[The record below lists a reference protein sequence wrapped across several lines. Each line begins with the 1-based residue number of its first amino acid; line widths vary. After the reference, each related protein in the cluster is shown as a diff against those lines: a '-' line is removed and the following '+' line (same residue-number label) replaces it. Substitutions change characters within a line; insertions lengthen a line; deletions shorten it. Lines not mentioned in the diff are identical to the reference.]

1 MTKEQ
6 EYFDEHYAKVEKHMA
21 AKYRQVLQ
29 RRVLIDEL
37 YLGTDGPEWDILTE
51 DNQKELLAHYR
62 DVLLKRLYWNER
74 IEAAQTP
81 EEREQCTNS
90 QREVQV
96 LVDVLGRLLGRPG
109 ATPTPWRRTIPVDD
123 PEVGPDGG

>member
-1 MTKEQ
+1 MTTEN
-6 EYFDEHYAKVEKHMA
+6 EDFDDHYAKVEKEMA
-21 AKYRQVLQ
+21 TKYRQVLQ

-37 YLGTDGPEWDILTE
+37 YLGSDGPEWDILAE

-62 DVLLKRLYWNER
+62 DVLLKRLYWQER

-81 EEREQCTNS
+81 EEREQCIRS
-90 QREVQV
+90 EREVQV

-109 ATPTPWRRTIPVDD
+109 ATPTPWRRTIPIDD

>member
-1 MTKEQ
+1 MTQEQ
-6 EYFDEHYAKVEKHMA
+6 EYFDDHYAKVEKEMA

-37 YLGTDGPEWDILTE
+37 YSGADGPEWDILTE

-62 DVLLKRLYWNER
+62 DVLLKRLYWQER
-74 IEAAQTP
+74 IDAAQTP
-81 EEREQCTNS
+81 EEREQCIRS
-90 QREVQV
+90 EREVQV

-123 PEVGPDGG
+123 QEGGPAEG